1 VALQRDDFV
10 RDVPDARAYVRIARR
25 LRVPLFLL
33 LTLMPLAAVLFSLAQ
48 PARYRASSEVLLSYQ
63 NIGRTLSGTAPTS
76 SVVQDPK
83 RIAETQARIARAP
96 AVAGAAMRETHV
108 RDRTV
113 DQFLS
118 DSDVSADPNADVLEF
133 RVDDGQ
139 RATAIRL
146 ATAYAAAF
154 TRYTRTLETRA
165 VALARQGVERRIRRL
180 EQSGDRHSALYGNL
194 VANEQQLSALQ
205 ALQTANA
212 AVVRPADEATQ
223 IQPTPVRN
231 ALLALILALVAAA
244 SVVALAKVLDT
255 RVRDA
260 QEAAEWLGLPLL
272 ARLPETPRPL
282 RRSDRLVMLAE
293 PYGSHAEQLRL
304 LKTQFEFAV
313 VASEAQ
319 TIMVTSST
327 RHEGKSTTAANL
339 AIALYSGRRVVLV
352 DLDLRRPM
360 LHRFFGMQREPGLTN
375 AVLDGGALDRTIVP
389 VRLDDS
395 PEVAYSEA
403 IDGERVVVWPATWP
417 TPQRGRRKGDGIL
430 QVMPAG
436 REAAN
441 VSELVDNP
449 GFDAVVRR
457 LRARADIVL
466 FDAPPVLHAPE
477 ALALTR
483 KVDAVLVVVH
493 AGIPR
498 RDALGELGSVLD
510 PIPAAKLGFVF
521 TGVRSDE
528 SYEGPR
534 YPRSP
539 ASTEHQPVT

>member
-1 VALQRDDFV
+1 
-10 RDVPDARAYVRIARR
+10 
-25 LRVPLFLL
+25 
-33 LTLMPLAAVLFSLAQ
+33 MPLAAVLFSLAQ

-63 NIGRTLSGTAPTS
+63 NLGRTLSGTAPTS

-83 RIAETQARIARAP
+83 RIAETQARIARTP
-96 AVAGAAMRETHV
+96 AVASGALRVTHV

-113 DQFLS
+113 DQFLR
-118 DSDVSADPNADVLEF
+118 DSNVSADPNADVLEF

-139 RATAIRL
+139 RAIAVRL

-154 TRYTRTLETRA
+154 TRFTRTLETSA
-165 VALARQGVERRIRRL
+165 VARARQGVERRIQRL

-194 VANEQQLSALQ
+194 VAKEQQLSALQ
-205 ALQTANA
+205 ALQTSNA

-223 IQPTPVRN
+223 IQPRPVRN
-231 ALLALILALVAAA
+231 ALLALILALIVAG
-244 SVVALAKVLDT
+244 SLVALARAFDT

-260 QEAAEWLGLPLL
+260 QEASEWLGLPLL
-272 ARLPETPRPL
+272 ARLPDAPRPL
-282 RRSDRLVMLAE
+282 RKSDRLVMLAE

-313 VASEAQ
+313 LASEAQ
-319 TIMVTSST
+319 TILVTSSAH
-327 RHEGKSTTAANL
+327 HEGKSTTAANL

-360 LHRFFGMQREPGLTN
+360 VHRFFGLPREPGLTD
-375 AVLDGGALDRTIVP
+375 AVLDRTALDSAIVP

-395 PEVAYSEA
+395 GPVAYSEA

-417 TPQRGRRKGDGIL
+417 SPQRGQRKGDGVL

-436 REAAN
+436 RAVSN
-441 VSELVDNP
+441 ISELVDHP
-449 GFDAVVRR
+449 GFDALLTR

-483 KVDAVLVVVH
+483 KVDALLVVVRS
-493 AGIPR
+493 GMPKR
-498 RDALGELGSVLD
+498 ETLGELGSTLD
-510 PIPAAKLGFVF
+510 PVPAAKLGFVF
-521 TGVRSDE
+521 TGVPTAE
-528 SYEGPR
+528 AYEGYR

-539 ASTEHQPVT
+539 ASTEHQPVA